1 MWSQCLQS
9 SPKKTGLQ
17 PGLEGPSLSG
27 SKARFTYQARNFSR
41 YGKPQDEI
49 NSLKFICATGEIWG
63 REFLRFGSQPQDRGT
78 NNRGFKK
85 YNLRFFRNFRQKLIL
100 WSQKLLNSECMAL
113 DLQVTLKE
121 IYNGSLTLA
130 ATTQTARSN
139 IMRLAFSVILITN

>member
-49 NSLKFICATGEIWG
+49 NSLKFICAAGEIWG
-63 REFLRFGSQPQDRGT
+63 REFLRFGSILQSLSSKSLPNVLRSRFKILTSLQRESREQIIRKWMLYPQCEPYAAKY
-78 NNRGFKK
+78 NFISNIPMVFCCPFK
-85 YNLRFFRNFRQKLIL
+85 YNLKCHLQYQRQIL
-100 WSQKLLNSECMAL
+100 
-113 DLQVTLKE
+113 
-121 IYNGSLTLA
+121 
-130 ATTQTARSN
+130 
-139 IMRLAFSVILITN
+139 